1 MTRDRLATVVPQ
13 SFPVEVRSSMEVHKV
28 LCLPRTLPMEVQEV
42 SSGERGRER
51 ERERCQETSSFTI
64 VHLLH
69 RSVHVQLHGAIQCT
83 LDRGLEPKDSCQRK
97 TIQRRAQTN
106 DKQTAAEF
114 YMVAEQG
121 SW

>member
-1 MTRDRLATVVPQ
+1 MTL
-13 SFPVEVRSSMEVHKV
+13 
-28 LCLPRTLPMEVQEV
+28 V
-42 SSGERGRER
+42 SAPESQR
-51 ERERCQETSSFTI
+51 ERERCQDTSSFTI
-64 VHLLH
+64 AHLLH
-69 RSVHVQLHGAIQCT
+69 LCVHVQLLGAIQYT
-83 LDRGLEPKDSCQRK
+83 SDRGLEPKDSCQRK

>member
-1 MTRDRLATVVPQ
+1 MCLASQ
-13 SFPVEVRSSMEVHKV
+13 ISILKNIYIYICMYS
-28 LCLPRTLPMEVQEV
+28 
-42 SSGERGRER
+42 
-51 ERERCQETSSFTI
+51 ERCQETSSFTI
-64 VHLLH
+64 VHLLS
-69 RSVHVQLHGAIQCT
+69 RTVHVQLHGAIQCT
-83 LDRGLEPKDSCQRK
+83 LDRGLGPKDSCQRK

>member
-1 MTRDRLATVVPQ
+1 
-13 SFPVEVRSSMEVHKV
+13 MEGGVKIQ
-28 LCLPRTLPMEVQEV
+28 P
-42 SSGERGRER
+42 
-51 ERERCQETSSFTI
+51 F
-64 VHLLH
+64 
-69 RSVHVQLHGAIQCT
+69 VQLHIYSIVVFMYNCMVLYNAPWIK
-83 LDRGLEPKDSCQRK
+83 GLEPSLVEPKDSCQRK